1 MLGDNRGS
9 KVEWRVEAG
18 CWTGG
23 GRWEGRSLGTGE
35 TCSTTVL
42 LASASKGEH
51 LSMEWWGLMAPTFSL
66 EFFPLLEVSCF
77 SPSH

>member
-1 MLGDNRGS
+1 M
-9 KVEWRVEAG
+9 
-18 CWTGG
+18 
-23 GRWEGRSLGTGE
+23 GRPEPGYWGT
-35 TCSTTVL
+35 SSMTVL

-51 LSMEWWGLMAPTFSL
+51 LGMEWWGLMAPTFFL